1 MSLSNLSRP
10 GEPTGPPDPRPETSD
25 DNPTPPAAAPDR
37 RVTPNSWQPLLRR
50 LHFYAGVFIAPF
62 LIVAAVSGGLYAISP
77 SLEQV
82 VYRDQLSTDS
92 TGDARP
98 ISEQVEAAARLR
110 PDLTLSAVRPA
121 AEAGDTT
128 RVLFDDSSLGASKRQ
143 AVFIDPVTLE
153 STGEL
158 VSYGSSAALPMR
170 TWISELHRH
179 LHLGE
184 PGRIYSELAASW
196 LWVIAVAGLALWISA
211 YRARR
216 KRRAADLVVF
226 DRSATG
232 RNRTRNRHGVIGVW
246 IAVGLV
252 FLSATGLTW
261 SKYAGEHVSDVRTAL
276 SWTTPTVDTS
286 PSGSTSG
293 SDGLGDHSGH
303 GDHGGAGHEQHVPEA
318 SGQTI
323 AQLDRVLGTARAAGV
338 DGQVE
343 VSIPTDADTAFTV
356 AETRQPWQFAQDTV
370 TVNGATGAV
379 VDELRFADW
388 PLAAKLTTW
397 GIALHMGILFG
408 WVSQLVLLLLAIAL
422 VVLIVRGYQMWWQR
436 RPKRGGAVA
445 AGRPP
450 ARGALRRVPVAGAV
464 AIVVVA
470 AVVGWFVPLLG
481 LSLLGF
487 LVVDAALGI
496 RARRKRVGV
505 VTGAGSESS
514 ASIDS
519 R

>member
-10 GEPTGPPDPRPETSD
+10 GEPTGPPDPRPKTSD

-50 LHFYAGVFIAPF
+50 LHFYAGIFIAPF

-128 RVLFDDSSLGASKRQ
+128 RVLFDDPSLGASKRQ

-196 LWVIAVAGLALWISA
+196 LWVIAVAGLTLWISA

-216 KRRAADLVVF
+216 KRRAADLVAF

-286 PSGSTSG
+286 LSGSTSG

-343 VSIPTDADTAFTV
+343 VSIPTDADTAL
-356 AETRQPWQFAQDTV
+356 PS
-370 TVNGATGAV
+370 
-379 VDELRFADW
+379 
-388 PLAAKLTTW
+388 P
-397 GIALHMGILFG
+397 
-408 WVSQLVLLLLAIAL
+408 
-422 VVLIVRGYQMWWQR
+422 
-436 RPKRGGAVA
+436 RP
-445 AGRPP
+445 
-450 ARGALRRVPVAGAV
+450 
-464 AIVVVA
+464 
-470 AVVGWFVPLLG
+470 
-481 LSLLGF
+481 
-487 LVVDAALGI
+487 
-496 RARRKRVGV
+496 
-505 VTGAGSESS
+505 GSPGSS
-514 ASIDS
+514 PRTPSP
-519 R
+519 